1 MEYEEFSMTLKT
13 KSGHVVSIEKISG
26 RYFAVVK
33 GGSDEKSMTHTS
45 LTEVFDWAISQTKNQ
60 PNP

>member
-26 RYFAVVK
+26 KFLAVVK
-33 GGSDEKSMTHTS
+33 DGSDEKSMTHTILS
-45 LTEVFDWAISQTKNQ
+45 EVFDWAISQNKNQ
-60 PNP
+60 PTT